1 MWGFTTQIF
10 MRLRKVN
17 WIRAK
22 NIQRRYAVDKLCK
35 QKGFTSRDDR
45 RGMFKLYDL
54 LNIFCWEAKDSCG
67 Q

>member
-1 MWGFTTQIF
+1 MMVT
-10 MRLRKVN
+10 MRLRKIN

-22 NIQRRYAVDKLCK
+22 HMQRRYAVDELCK

-54 LNIFCWEAKDSCG
+54 LIKFCWEAKGGCG